1 MIYIVDFIYNLRY
14 IDFVNM
20 IRNILTGKWNILR
33 AFHFTPYTLNMN
45 RKALKIKHIFLRV
58 ATQEHENKHRFK
70 NSNDMYTC
78 NYSNPTS

>member
-1 MIYIVDFIYNLRY
+1 MYNLRY